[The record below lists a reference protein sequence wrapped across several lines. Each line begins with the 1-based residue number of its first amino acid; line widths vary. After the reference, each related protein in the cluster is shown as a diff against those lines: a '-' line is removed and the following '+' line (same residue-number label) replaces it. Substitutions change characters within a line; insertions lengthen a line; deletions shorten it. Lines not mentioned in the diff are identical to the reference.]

1 MTDDYLKLTAYFS
14 ERQRIGSKFL
24 ADSMLDLM
32 ADRRVASSVTLR
44 GIASFGHSHI
54 LRSDRSLTLSE
65 DPPITIAAIDTQ
77 KVIQDLAND
86 AVGLMTT
93 GTLTLERAQLLTDT
107 AATTSLPHPHDV
119 KLTVYVGRRKV
130 VNGLPAYYAVCDLL
144 HRHHFAGASVF
155 LGVDGTNAGGRCRAK
170 FFGRNTDV
178 PLMII
183 AAGTTDQARAVLPE
197 LSTLVHSRVIT
208 VEKVQTCIRDGEMI
222 TRPPELPAADA
233 EGRPLWQKLI
243 VHSSEAELTD
253 GVPIHRALVR
263 QLWQSRTAMGATVLR
278 GIWGFYGDHKPHG
291 DAILQFRRQVPVATI
306 IIDTPE
312 RIQSIFDIVAAIT
325 GRRGLVTSEL
335 VPALVP
341 VGDESH
347 SGTTELASYDY

>member
-32 ADRRVASSVTLR
+32 AERRVASSITLR

-54 LRSDRSLTLSE
+54 LRTDRSLTLSE
-65 DPPITIAAIDTQ
+65 DPPITIAAIDTEA
-77 KVIQDLAND
+77 VIQDLAND

-93 GTLTLERAQLLTDT
+93 GTLTLERAQLLTD
-107 AATTSLPHPHDV
+107 AAAAPLPHPHDV
-119 KLTVYVGRRKV
+119 KLTIYVGRRKII
-130 VNGLPAYYAVCDLL
+130 NGLPAYYAVCDLL
-144 HRHHFAGASVF
+144 HRHQFAGASVF
-155 LGVDGTNAGGRCRAK
+155 LGVDGTSAGERRRAK

-183 AAGTTDQARAVLPE
+183 AAGTTDQARAVMPE
-197 LSTLVHSRVIT
+197 LLTLVHSRVIT
-208 VEKVQTCIRDGEMI
+208 VEKVQTCIRDGELL
-222 TRPPELPAADA
+222 TRPPQLPAADA
-233 EGRPLWQKLI
+233 AGRPLWQKLI
-243 VHSSEAELTD
+243 VHSSEAELHD
-253 GVPIHRALVR
+253 GAPIHRALVR

-278 GIWGFYGDHKPHG
+278 GIWGFYGNHKPHG
-291 DAILQFRRQVPVATI
+291 DAIIQFRRKVPVATI

-312 RIQSIFDIVAAIT
+312 RIQSTFDIVDDIT